1 MLDSYRLISFYFF
14 SFFHFI
20 FRFRVI
26 LIAYLLISEA
36 FECVECLNVT
46 CSNQIGLHPFQRIN
60 TCYIKRME
68 RSLEPGEQL
77 IFHLSYSDP
86 DKIKTLD
93 ISIANP
99 NQPSFGIDHIPIEA
113 FIWFPNLQSLRV
125 NSHVASI
132 QANDLDLAQNLTELI
147 ISDQLDSIEFG
158 IFPNNNKLTFL
169 SFESNQISTIQPFAF
184 EKLKHLFSLKL
195 QKNQLKMIQRNTF
208 AGLQSLH
215 VLNLNQNEIA
225 CIENG
230 AFDGLN
236 QLQFLQLQQN
246 RLENL
251 IDSVF
256 HGLTNLIDLSLS
268 KNRLHHI
275 NKSLQ
280 TLTNLK
286 KFDLNYNQIVDLNL
300 SDFAEFPALV
310 DLRLI
315 NCGFSF
321 KNSGDLPSITT
332 TTQSPSSTLEYLYLD
347 NNNLSDSSELQALQI
362 FGELKELSL
371 DDNSYK
377 TFDLGGKRIKEI
389 CPKLQ
394 FLSLEGNNL
403 DQNVLKSIYD
413 TSNTQNRTIN
423 PM

>member
-1 MLDSYRLISFYFF
+1 MLA
-14 SFFHFI
+14 
-20 FRFRVI
+20 
-26 LIAYLLISEA
+26 AYLLFGKVSNH
-36 FECVECLNVT
+36 VECLNVT
-46 CSNQIGLHPFQRIN
+46 CSNQIGLHPFRRIN

-68 RSLEPGEQL
+68 RPLEPGEHL
-77 IFHLSYSDP
+77 IFHLSYSAP

-99 NQPSFGIDHIPIEA
+99 NQPSLGINHIPIEV
-113 FIWFPNLQSLRV
+113 FTCFPNLQSLRV

-132 QANDLDLAQNLTELI
+132 QSNDFELAQNLTELI
-147 ISDQLDSIEFG
+147 ISDQLETIGHG
-158 IFPNNNKLTFL
+158 IFLNDNKLAFL
-169 SFESNQISTIQPFAF
+169 SFESNRISTIQEFAF

-195 QKNQLKMIQRNTF
+195 QKNQLKLIQRCTF

-215 VLNLNQNEIA
+215 VLNLNQNEIDV
-225 CIENG
+225 IENG

-236 QLQFLQLQQN
+236 QLQFLHLQQN

-251 IDSVF
+251 YDIMF

-286 KFDLNYNQIVDLNL
+286 KIDLNYNQIVDLNL
-300 SDFAEFPALV
+300 SDFAKFPSLI

-315 NCGFSF
+315 NFNSSGFSF
-321 KNSGDLPSITT
+321 RNTENEPSMTI
-332 TTQSPSSTLEYLYLD
+332 SSSILEYLYLD
-347 NNNLSDSSELQALQI
+347 ENNLSDSHELQALSM

-371 DDNSYK
+371 DDNLYK
-377 TFDLGGKRIKEI
+377 NFDLGGKRLKEI

-394 FLSLEGNNL
+394 FLSLEGN
-403 DQNVLKSIYD
+403 DIDHNVLKSIYD
-413 TSNTQNRTIN
+413 TLNPQNRTIN
-423 PM
+423 LM